1 MADVFTV
8 RKRSEIMGRVRS
20 RRNRSTELALA
31 SAFRVAGITGWR
43 RHLPIPGS
51 PDFAFPS
58 VKLAIFVDGCFW
70 HGCPKHGT
78 MPATNKDFWNNKIAT
93 NKRRDLKVTA
103 ILKSNGWRV
112 VRIWEHDTRRHVDRA
127 VLRVEKALEKMRR
140 AKNHLR

>member
-140 AKNHLR
+140 AKNHL

>member
-58 VKLAIFVDGCFW
+58 VKLAVFVDGCFW

-93 NKRRDLKVTA
+93 NKRRDRKVTA
-103 ILKSNGWRV
+103 ILKSNGWRI

-127 VLRVEKALEKMRR
+127 VLRVEKVLEKMRR
-140 AKNHLR
+140 AKNHFR